1 MLLRIL
7 ALVIAAPL
15 AVGALAGCGG
25 SESAEQAP
33 PASSTAT
40 TRQAAGPEFTMA
52 SEMPDPVPV
61 AATQWGEGT
70 QWVALA
76 SPGNINGSAQYPNG
90 IVLTAG
96 QPVSV
101 PLETKDGLERTFV
114 LKILDERVTV
124 KMQGSTCIGLSR
136 TRSSGQSGV
145 FSSSAQLPGARLSCM
160 GSGMRLR
167 PIPPPA

>member
-1 MLLRIL
+1 MPPKLLVVAL
-7 ALVIAAPL
+7 AVPL

-25 SESAEQAP
+25 SASGGDTAP
-33 PASSTAT
+33 VASTASA
-40 TRQAAGPEFTMA
+40 REASAADFALM

-61 AATQWGEGT
+61 ATTQWNGSE
-70 QWVALA
+70 WAPLA
-76 SPGNINGSAQYPNG
+76 SPGNLNGSKDYPNG
-90 IVLTAG
+90 IVLTPG